1 MYKCIDSNLLK
12 HLLTTVLRTQTLIL
26 TGDTS
31 NLNVQII
38 LFKPLDSH
46 DKDFIFYCFICEL
59 KG

>member
-26 TGDTS
+26 TEDKS

-38 LFKPLDSH
+38 LFKLLDSP
-46 DKDFIFYCFICEL
+46 
-59 KG
+59 